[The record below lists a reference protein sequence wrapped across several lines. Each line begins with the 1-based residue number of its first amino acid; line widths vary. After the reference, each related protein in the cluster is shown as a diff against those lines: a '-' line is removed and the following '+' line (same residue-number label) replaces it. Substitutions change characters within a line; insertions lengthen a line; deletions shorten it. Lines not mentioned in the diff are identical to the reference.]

1 MSEGQQGPRTS
12 RPAGLSGA
20 ELLSL
25 LQELLAGEIAG
36 ARVCLQ
42 SARSASDPYGPLLSQ
57 IHRDEAHWCD
67 LLTRH
72 IKRLGGEPASQAG
85 PFLAKAMA
93 IADLRERMAFLN
105 RGQAWV
111 VRKLRESLPA
121 IQDESLRSDLSEMLE
136 AHQDNIDKVAALN

>member
-1 MSEGQQGPRTS
+1 MSHA
-12 RPAGLSGA
+12 AGLSGA

-42 SARSASDPYGPLLSQ
+42 SARAASEPYGQLLSQ

-72 IKRLGGEPASQAG
+72 IKRLGGVPVSEAG

-93 IADLRERMAFLN
+93 IEDLRQRMAFLN
-105 RGQAWV
+105 RGQGWV
-111 VRKLRESLPA
+111 VRKLRASLAA
-121 IQDESLRSDLSEMLE
+121 IQDESLKADLSEMLE